1 MCRCETK
8 ILRTL
13 VTEMPWRYNDAATG
27 SPQSKRYVDERCSKA
42 TEGLLRVAVANA
54 PPDPRITSSLINTT
68 APTRMACWPFH

>member
-1 MCRCETK
+1 M
-8 ILRTL
+8 LRTL

-54 PPDPRITSSLINTT
+54 PPEPRMTNSLISTT
-68 APTRMACWPFH
+68 LTTN